1 MFLDI
6 VKLESGSFR
15 RSRKAGFM
23 LPKTGC
29 ILTTSLFC
37 AISPASSCRACTSR
51 YLPGKYS
58 ERRSSELCAIAVIV
72 RQSRN
77 DWISPASSCRACTS
91 RYLPGKRA
99 STASGEAASC
109 AYCSDRE
116 AESKGSDTL
125 FYRKVR
131 FWKDSSPFGNT
142 MRRDRYVSD

>member
-6 VKLESGSFR
+6 VKLGVRF
-15 RSRKAGFM
+15 
-23 LPKTGC
+23 LPEKPEGRFYVAKTGC

-91 RYLPGKRA
+91 RYLPGKVQRA
-99 STASGEAASC
+99 
-109 AYCSDRE
+109 
-116 AESKGSDTL
+116 AEQQAVRIAVIARRN
-125 FYRKVR
+125 RKDQIR
-131 FWKDSSPFGNT
+131 SFIEK
-142 MRRDRYVSD
+142 

>member
-6 VKLESGSFR
+6 VKLGVRF
-15 RSRKAGFM
+15 
-23 LPKTGC
+23 LPEKPEGRFYVAKTGC

-77 DWISPASSCRACTS
+77 DWISPAS
-91 RYLPGKRA
+91 
-99 STASGEAASC
+99 TASGGAASC

-131 FWKDSSPFGNT
+131 F
-142 MRRDRYVSD
+142 